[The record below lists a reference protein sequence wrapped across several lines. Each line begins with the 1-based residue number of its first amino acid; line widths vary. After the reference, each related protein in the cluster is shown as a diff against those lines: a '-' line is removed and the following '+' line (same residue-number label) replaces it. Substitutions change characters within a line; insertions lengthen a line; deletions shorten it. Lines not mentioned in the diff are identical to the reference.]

1 MLQVQ
6 SQCGLRGALSQ
17 KNKKE
22 QEEEEAAGEEEV
34 GREANSK
41 GNIST
46 LYIWE

>member
-1 MLQVQ
+1 VWATWC
-6 SQCGLRGALSQ
+6 SVS
-17 KNKKE
+17 KE
-22 QEEEEAAGEEEV
+22 QEGTEEEEAAGEEEV